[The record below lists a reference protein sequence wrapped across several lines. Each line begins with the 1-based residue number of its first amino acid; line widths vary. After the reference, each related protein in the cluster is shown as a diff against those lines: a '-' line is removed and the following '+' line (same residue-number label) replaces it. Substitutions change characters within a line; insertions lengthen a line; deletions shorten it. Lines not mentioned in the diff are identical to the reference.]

1 MASFATIFRAVSS
14 NKPFAKQSQREA
26 FSQRLRE
33 ELARSGRALSPV
45 ALSREINLHLRPS
58 ERVHASS
65 CRKWLHAQAIPTQE
79 KMQFLAG
86 MLQVSPPWLRFG
98 QSHEAQESLPS
109 RTVLSADELSMLDVW
124 RQLRASQ
131 RRTVRM
137 LMAQLLKSG
146 T

>member
-1 MASFATIFRAVSS
+1 VALFATIFRAVST
-14 NKPFAKQSQREA
+14 NKPFAKQTQREA
-26 FSQRLRE
+26 FTQRLRE
-33 ELARSGRALSPV
+33 ELTRSGRALSPV

-79 KMQFLAG
+79 KMQALSG
-86 MLQVSPPWLRFG
+86 MLQVSPSWLRFG
-98 QSHEAQESLPS
+98 LAHELKESLPS
-109 RTVLSADELSMLDVW
+109 GAVLSADELSMLDVW
-124 RQLRASQ
+124 RQLQASQ

-137 LMAQLLKSG
+137 LMTQLIKSG